1 MAWRRGT
8 QNQQA
13 GEIRKGHIKEFLVP
27 SSKSTAAE
35 DERVA
40 LRIVEAESLGA
51 EFLRSA
57 CAYANPQGLPE
68 AFRAALAR
76 DGCVHVH
83 AHEHPAVVQR
93 VGRPGREPK
102 VPSRRKIHV
111 PAAARPRRP
120 PRNWSEDPRPSRGAA
135 ASPSAELVGS
145 GRRVRRA
152 RAGRRRALG
161 VAAVEQPRLR
171 PRRADVH
178 VVSRPPRGVRRARG
192 GHRRDGREFGP
203 RRAAGGLR
211 L

>member
-135 ASPSAELVGS
+135 ASPSAEPVGRS
-145 GRRVRRA
+145 TSPPRRNRAALRGTRRFRSP
-152 RAGRRRALG
+152 RAPRSSRASSRSRRR
-161 VAAVEQPRLR
+161 
-171 PRRADVH
+171 
-178 VVSRPPRGVRRARG
+178 SC
-192 GHRRDGREFGP
+192 
-203 RRAAGGLR
+203 
-211 L
+211 